1 MKNYCDNYQ
10 EAALTPVL
18 YFLGN
23 NHDDFPDRP
32 EGSENAYK
40 DGNNIDFMGHCI
52 TIGLSRQYDD
62 WLLFNLASIFWR
74 IKELIYFL
82 MQLHA
87 DKTVMNVIVSECCHF
102 PIR

>member
-82 MQLHA
+82 MQFHA